1 VASGD
6 AIVAGVDW
14 GARTAAQLPATSTLS
29 VGEQAGRSRSDAVR
43 WPLVS
48 ASLGIVVIL
57 LKLIL
62 H

>member
-1 VASGD
+1 
-6 AIVAGVDW
+6 
-14 GARTAAQLPATSTLS
+14 
-29 VGEQAGRSRSDAVR
+29 VGEQAGRSRSDAVK
-43 WPLVS
+43 WSLVS

>member
-1 VASGD
+1 
-6 AIVAGVDW
+6 
-14 GARTAAQLPATSTLS
+14 
-29 VGEQAGRSRSDAVR
+29 VGKQAGRSRSGALK
-43 WPLVS
+43 WSPVS